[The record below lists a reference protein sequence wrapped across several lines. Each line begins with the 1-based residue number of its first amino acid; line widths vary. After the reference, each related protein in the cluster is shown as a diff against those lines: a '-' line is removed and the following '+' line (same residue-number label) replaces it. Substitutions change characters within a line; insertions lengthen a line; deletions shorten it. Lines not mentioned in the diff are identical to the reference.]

1 MPYFGSAPPEN
12 ALEADDIASNAVTTA
27 KIANDAVDIDKINL
41 VSTSS
46 APSLE
51 AKGTSGQTEGYI
63 QLNCAE
69 NSHGIKL
76 KSPPHS
82 AAQSYTLTF
91 PSAIVNNGFM
101 KTDSSGN
108 LSFATAGGLRF
119 ISSTDIVD
127 SDNAANY
134 TFTSFDSSSFDAYLF
149 VLINVVPEGD
159 ATNIEMFTSSDGG
172 STYDTGSSDYNWTF
186 NRGVAYNS
194 DSGDDGDSDADDN
207 SIALT
212 GNNTGGAN
220 VIGSAAGEHG
230 VSGQIWLYNPAST
243 QNTHGTYDL
252 MYQANTPESVVNIA
266 KGGFARM
273 SAADVDAIR
282 ISFLDG
288 NTIESGTINA
298 YGVVNA

>member
-1 MPYFGSAPPEN
+1 MPYLGSSPPEN
-12 ALEADDIASNAVTTA
+12 ALEAGDIASNAVTTA

-108 LSFATAGGLRF
+108 LSFASAGGLTL
-119 ISSTDIVD
+119 ISTTDI
-127 SDNAANY
+127 SNAATY
-134 TFTSFDSSSFDAYLF
+134 QFTSFDSSSFDAYLWI
-149 VLINVVPEGD
+149 LANVIPVSD
-159 ATNIEMFTSSDGG
+159 TVYLDMLTSSDGG
-172 STYDTGSSDYNWTF
+172 STYDTGSSDYNWVF
-186 NRGVAYNS
+186 NSSTINNS
-194 DSGDDGDSDADDN
+194 DSGVDGDIDADDAKI
-207 SIALT
+207 SLT
-212 GNNTGGAN
+212 GNSSGAAN
-220 VIGSAAGEHG
+220 QIGSDSVEHG
-230 VSGQIWLYNPAST
+230 VSGQIWMYTPHTSKNT
-243 QNTHGTYDL
+243 QGTYDL
-252 MYQANTPESVVNIA
+252 MYQSSTPENATQIA
-266 KGGFARM
+266 KGGYTRM
-273 SAADVDAIR
+273 SAADVDAIQL
-282 ISFLDG
+282 SFSSG
-288 NTIESGTINA
+288 NIESGTINA
-298 YGVVNA
+298 YGVTNA